1 MKLKKYIEKI
11 IKEDL
16 ISLWDKGILIKL
28 LELEALENYF
38 NAMLGIEFDIEV
50 KPVEREERRFY
61 GKGLEEKLNLTPHKI
76 NGDK

>member
-50 KPVEREERRFY
+50 KPVERKARRFY